1 MANLTSA
8 LRTLVSFSSNTY
20 HAGIDRIAVSLRVVR
35 SSMSQD
41 GDVNISLISSVSSLS
56 SGSGAERLNFILGGM
71 AISPFSFAVVVG
83 IVVVVSVVVVVVGSV
98 VVVVVVVGSVVVVV
112 VVVVGA
118 VVAVGVV
125 VAVAVVGVVV
135 GVVVVVVV
143 VAVVGVAAVVVAVLP
158 ICVLSG

>member
-1 MANLTSA
+1 MVNLTSA

-20 HAGIDRIAVSLRVVR
+20 HAGIDRIAVSLLVVR

-71 AISPFSFAVVVG
+71 AITPFSFAVVVG
-83 IVVVVSVVVVVVGSV
+83 IVVVVSVVVVVVVGSV
-98 VVVVVVVGSVVVVV
+98 VVGAVVVVVGAVVVAVVGVVVVV
-112 VVVVGA
+112 VVVVG
-118 VVAVGVV
+118 
-125 VAVAVVGVVV
+125 VVV
-135 GVVVVVVV
+135 GVVVVVV